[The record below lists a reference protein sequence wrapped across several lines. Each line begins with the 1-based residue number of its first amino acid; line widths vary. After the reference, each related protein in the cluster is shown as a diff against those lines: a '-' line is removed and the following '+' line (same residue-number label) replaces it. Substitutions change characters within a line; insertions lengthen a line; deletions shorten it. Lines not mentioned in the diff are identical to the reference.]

1 MINRIYLW
9 LIAQQEKRHEKS
21 LRKAYEELNLTN
33 TTFEDFKLYMNN
45 LSDGLRGLSNVLNG
59 KN

>member
-1 MINRIYLW
+1 MINRVYLY

-21 LRKAYEELNLTN
+21 LRKAYDKLNLTN
-33 TTFEDFKLYMNN
+33 ATFEDFKLYMNN
-45 LSDGLRGLSNVLNG
+45 LSDGLRCLSNVLNG